1 VYATLGMT
9 IPEQGCPT
17 LNEVVRAIARLGGFL
32 DRAKNK
38 PGTQTLWVG
47 LQRCY
52 DLSNA
57 WNTFGPGA
65 KKFSTA

>member
-1 VYATLGMT
+1 M
-9 IPEQGCPT
+9 
-17 LNEVVRAIARLGGFL
+17 RAIARLGGFL

-52 DLSNA
+52 DMSNA
-57 WNTFGPGA
+57 WNTVGPGA
-65 KKFSTA
+65 KKISTA